1 MVMYIGGGMFGM
13 VVMVIMVMYFK
24 VRKGG
29 RGLERV
35 YPHAEAS
42 VEGFRKVPSV
52 VNGNCNKC
60 GHSRPDL
67 LLGC

>member
-1 MVMYIGGGMFGM
+1 MYIGGGMFGM

-24 VRKGG
+24 VRKG

-52 VNGNCNKC
+52 ENGNCNKC
-60 GHSRPDL
+60 GHSRPNL